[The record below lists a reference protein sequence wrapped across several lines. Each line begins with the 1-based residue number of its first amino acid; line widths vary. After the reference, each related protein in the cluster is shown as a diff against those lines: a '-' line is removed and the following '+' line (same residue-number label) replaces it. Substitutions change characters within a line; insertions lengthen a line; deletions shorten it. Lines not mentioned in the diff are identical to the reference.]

1 MKKSVLLLLLLMFV
15 LSAVAVNS
23 FADSRDWSLQNTK
36 GEKFTLSDNLGQ
48 RPTILVFW
56 ATWCTPCK
64 KELDEQRA
72 LFDTL
77 AAHGASVLLVSE
89 DTQKSQAKV
98 KPYVE
103 SKGYGWPVL
112 LDPSGEV
119 LKRYGGVSIPFT
131 VVLDRDGNVQHKMRG
146 AVKDAVQFQNMI
158 TSLMD

>member
-1 MKKSVLLLLLLMFV
+1 MKKPLLLTLPIMFV
-15 LSAVAVNS
+15 LGVVALNA

-77 AAHGASVLLVSE
+77 AARGASVLLVAE

-103 SKGYGWPVL
+103 SKGYAWPVL

-119 LKRYGGVSIPFT
+119 LKRYGGVSIPYT

-158 TSLMD
+158 TSLMK